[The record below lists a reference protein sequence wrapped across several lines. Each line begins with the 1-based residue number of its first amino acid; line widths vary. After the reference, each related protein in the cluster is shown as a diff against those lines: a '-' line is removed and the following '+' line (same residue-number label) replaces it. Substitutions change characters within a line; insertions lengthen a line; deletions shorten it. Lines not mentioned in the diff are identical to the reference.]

1 MILLRFGMREFQ
13 RFCRVWIRV
22 TLSSVRI
29 GSSWST
35 VSITIYD
42 FMLVS
47 VKDSS
52 LDKLHEFG
60 LLVVD

>member
-1 MILLRFGMREFQ
+1 MREFQ